1 MSTLRQA
8 LAARNQAMSTEFRGE
23 PGHAVERQDV
33 VLAKNAADL
42 LEKHYPGYLWAV
54 NVNSEG
60 GVMDVKNH
68 RISFKYGFRL
78 MLVDVYQDPQLKCVV
93 RAGGEMLERARLDR
107 SRDRGDAVVH
117 VEGVRAQDQPFEGI
131 II

>member
-1 MSTLRQA
+1 MSTLSQA
-8 LAARNQAMSTEFRGE
+8 LAERDAAMRTEFRGE

-54 NVNSEG
+54 HVDSEG
-60 GVMDVKNH
+60 GVMNVKNH
-68 RISFKYGFRL
+68 RISYKYGFRL
-78 MLVDVYQDPQLKCVV
+78 MLKDVYQDPGLKCVV
-93 RAGGEMLERARLDR
+93 RAGGEMLERARLAR
-107 SRDRGDAVVH
+107 AGDKGVEVTH
-117 VEGVRAQDQPFEGI
+117 VEGIRAQDQPFNGI